1 MMYQFEKHFTRAEA
15 NALIPNIRQLFTEVH
30 QLLGMTGPA
39 PDAEPDTTRPNG
51 NGNGHHYANGNGN
64 GHGHNAPAAA
74 PDPARYEDWEPTRRK
89 DAAQKLLR
97 GLHQA
102 GIVIQDIQR
111 GLIDFPAIMDDREIF
126 LCYELADGLQIQF
139 YHDLT
144 AGYAGRTPLPESPN
158 D

>member
-1 MMYQFEKHFTRAEA
+1 MMYQFEKHFTHEQA
-15 NALIPNIRQLFTEVH
+15 NALIPNIRQLFAEVH
-30 QLLGMTGPA
+30 QLLGLSTPGQTEA
-39 PDAEPDTTRPNG
+39 AYTNGNGHSHTNGNG
-51 NGNGHHYANGNGN
+51 NGNGHAT
-64 GHGHNAPAAA
+64 PAAA
-74 PDPARYEDWEPTRRK
+74 HPDPDRYENWDPTRRK
-89 DAAQKLLR
+89 EAAQKLLR